1 MKRAMN
7 ESHKVMLGRFF
18 DERVSVLLRAS
29 LDDYCSEDRIVSMI
43 DSQLDD
49 LNDHRPMFTL
59 KSFVFCHYSLNE
71 IKEDN
76 NIETSS
82 QVPRNEV
89 MTVILRTIVDTH
101 IRCISGI
108 DNLLL
113 YG

>member
-1 MKRAMN
+1 MN

-29 LDDYCSEDRIVSMI
+29 LDDYCSESYLWKTLSLTIQTTI
-43 DSQLDD
+43 DQCLRWSRLY
-49 LNDHRPMFTL
+49 FAII
-59 KSFVFCHYSLNE
+59 SLNE

>member
-1 MKRAMN
+1 MMGHFTLRQILMKTPINSSRRLFLKRAMN

-59 KSFVFCHYSLNE
+59 KSFVFCHYFFE
-71 IKEDN
+71 
-76 NIETSS
+76 
-82 QVPRNEV
+82 
-89 MTVILRTIVDTH
+89 
-101 IRCISGI
+101 
-108 DNLLL
+108 
-113 YG
+113 